1 MKKRIIALLLV
12 VIMAFSCSGMAFAA
26 GSEAQVTLSS
36 SASSFKVGSRFDVEV
51 KLTNNPG
58 ICAISLQITYDQT
71 HLKLVD
77 AKESK
82 EVFDGVTLSRTVDKY
97 PYSINCDSV
106 ENVTKDGLL
115 ATLSFEVIGEA
126 PDNDTSCNIV
136 CSVARAY
143 YDTGAKATVNGST
156 LTVTVA
162 AKESFSDDITLDT
175 DGENVNV
182 DEETKVQTFTYTY
195 DGATHSPSVIEN
207 LPEGTPAD
215 TEITYSYKT
224 KGTDGNEGEVLDEAP
239 VKAGAYEVTATLK
252 AQGYKDKT
260 LTAEIVIEKREV
272 TVTGITVEDKSY
284 DGTDTAVIDTSKAK
298 LDNVVS
304 YTDEEGNV
312 TYDNVTATFPESG
325 TFASK
330 NASADPI
337 AVTVG
342 ITLSGADAGNYT
354 LQAPELTANISKYTV
369 EIQPISNQKVVGKDD
384 PTLQF
389 KVNGGETVYNS
400 DATVSLVGEDTI
412 TVTLSRA
419 AGEDV
424 NTTDGYTIS
433 AAYVVNQGAGCDN
446 YAVTAK
452 TGKFIITEAA
462 VTGITVNGSCKTNY
476 IHGDT
481 FDPTGLTVTATYE
494 NGRTREITDYTY
506 APATLALDTDK
517 VAISYAGFTEY
528 VNVTVIPKLTGITVT
543 VAKTEYV
550 ENQTFDKTGM
560 TVTATY
566 SDGKSYDVTN
576 RVNVTPSG
584 ALKPS
589 NDVVVVSYED
599 ANKQTASANVSIHVV
614 ALAVDRIVVTTSP
627 TKTSYIEGQTF
638 DPTGMVVTATY
649 NDGTSFPVTDYD
661 YSPKTLT
668 KGTTVV
674 TISFRDKTT
683 TVGVTVRE
691 KVLESIAVDASKA
704 KTTYVVGQTFSAD
717 NLVVTATYDNGTTAT
732 VTGYEVSTPDMTK
745 TGKQTVT
752 VTYQGKTAT
761 YEIEISAKALTG
773 IALDLNK
780 VTRSFYVD
788 DEFSAKGLV
797 VYALY
802 NDDTSVQV
810 SGYEVTVPDM
820 KTAGSKTVYV
830 SYTEGSVTKTAAYDI
845 YVSEKSTAKTYTIT
859 VIAGKN
865 GSVYGSTIV
874 PEGEDATFR
883 FFPDEGYQVADV
895 VVNGKSVG
903 AVSSYTFKNVR
914 ADATLTVT
922 FAKASSLP
930 FYDVAESAWY
940 YDSVVFVYNN
950 GLMEGVSS
958 TRFAP
963 TADFSRAMIAQVLYN
978 LEGRPA
984 VSRGKTFTDVSASAW
999 YADAVAWVTENGI
1012 FLGFGDGTFAPN
1024 TSISREQMATVLY
1037 RYVVY
1042 KGYNVKSADSLDYFS
1057 DGKTVSAW
1065 AKEGVAWAVSNGIL
1079 GGYTDGTLRPL
1090 GTASRAEVAKMLTV
1104 FMERIVG

>member
-1 MKKRIIALLLV
+1 MKRKILSLFLAMVLVFSIIPFTV
-12 VIMAFSCSGMAFAA
+12 FAENA
-26 GSEAQVTLSS
+26 PTVSMGGKYTVKPGETVSIPVTLSGNDNGLGALVFTCSFDENISCTKVTNGGLFGSLSAKTGNNPMRVTLYSEENVTNGTIVTMDFTVSADCEEGEYPLTLALS
-36 SASSFKVGSRFDVEV
+36 SASRVSDNGKTEKVKNIAMNSGTIVV
-51 KLTNNPG
+51 
-58 ICAISLQITYDQT
+58 
-71 HLKLVD
+71 
-77 AKESK
+77 AK
-82 EVFDGVTLSRTVDKY
+82 
-97 PYSINCDSV
+97 
-106 ENVTKDGLL
+106 
-115 ATLSFEVIGEA
+115 
-126 PDNDTSCNIV
+126 DN
-136 CSVARAY
+136 
-143 YDTGAKATVNGST
+143 
-156 LTVTVA
+156 
-162 AKESFSDDITLDT
+162 FSGDITIGDGDT
-175 DGENVNV
+175 TVGE
-182 DEETKVQTFTYTY
+182 DAEDKTFTYTY
-195 DGATHSPSVIEN
+195 DGQAHGLTLSGTE
-207 LPEGTPAD
+207 LPDEYNV
-215 TEITYSYKT
+215 TYSYQKVVA
-224 KGTDGNEGEVLDEAP
+224 EGDDAVAATSTAP
-239 VKAGAYEVTATLK
+239 VDAGTYEVTATLT
-252 AQGYKDKT
+252 ADGYKDKVVNATIVIDQKT
-260 LTAEIVIEKREV
+260 LTVSGMTA
-272 TVTGITVEDKSY
+272 EDKVY
-284 DGTDTAVIDTSKAK
+284 DGTTDATVSGGV
-298 LDNVVS
+298 LEGVVE
-304 YTDEEGNV
+304 YKNEAGEV
-312 TYDNVTATFPESG
+312 TGKDNVTATFPTKG

-337 AVTVG
+337 AVAVDIILG
-342 ITLSGADAGNYT
+342 GADAGNYT
-354 LQAPELTANISKYTV
+354 VQAPELTANISKYTV

-576 RVNVTPSG
+576 SVNVTPSG

-614 ALAVDRIVVTTSP
+614 AKAVDRIDVTTPP

-691 KVLESIAVDASKA
+691 KALVSIAVDASKA

>member
-1 MKKRIIALLLV
+1 MKKRILSFFLAVIMIISCCNFVFAASDSEV
-12 VIMAFSCSGMAFAA
+12 VISLSG
-26 GSEAQVTLSS
+26 
-36 SASSFKVGSRFDVEV
+36 
-51 KLTNNPG
+51 P
-58 ICAISLQITYDQT
+58 
-71 HLKLVD
+71 
-77 AKESK
+77 
-82 EVFDGVTLSRTVDKY
+82 
-97 PYSINCDSV
+97 
-106 ENVTKDGLL
+106 ENVHPGD
-115 ATLSFEVIGEA
+115 
-126 PDNDTSCNIV
+126 
-136 CSVARAY
+136 
-143 YDTGAKATVNGST
+143 
-156 LTVTVA
+156 TVTVSVNLE
-162 AKESFSDDITLDT
+162 KNPGLSGLQFRLDFSEHFTYESSQAGSIFPNITPNARKNSLYVNARVESVSSQETTATGTLVSFTFTVSSEAPVDVAYEFKCTVTEAFDSNFNDYDANDASLGIKVTAIPLEDFDEDITFGDAEQEP
-175 DGENVNV
+175 DV
-182 DEETKVQTFTYTY
+182 DEDGKVTYSYTY
-195 DGATHSPSVIEN
+195 DGTEHALEIGGLGEDET
-207 LPEGTPAD
+207 LPAGT
-215 TEITYSYKT
+215 TTTIVYSYKDNDGKT
-224 KGTDGNEGEVLDEAP
+224 VTLEGAPKNAGTYTA
-239 VKAGAYEVTATLK
+239 TATLRCK
-252 AQGYKDKT
+252 GYNDKT
-260 LTAEIVIEKREV
+260 LTAEIVIDQKTL
-272 TVTGITVEDKSY
+272 TVSGMTADNKVY
-284 DGTDTAVIDTSKAK
+284 DGTTDATVSGGE
-298 LDNVVS
+298 LVGVVE
-304 YTDEEGNV
+304 YKNEAGEV
-312 TYDNVTATFPESG
+312 TGKDDVTATFPTEG
-325 TFASK
+325 TFASE
-330 NASADPI
+330 NASANPI
-337 AVTVG
+337 TVTVG
-342 ITLSGADAGNYT
+342 ITLGGADAGNYT
-354 LQAPELTANISKYTV
+354 VQAPELTAKISKYTV

-400 DATVSLVGEDTI
+400 GATVSLVGEDII
-412 TVTLSRA
+412 TVTLFRA

-481 FDPTGLTVTATYE
+481 FDPTGLIVTATYE

-506 APATLALDTDK
+506 APATLALDTVK

-528 VNVTVIPKLTGITVT
+528 VDVTVIPKLTGITVT
-543 VAKTEYV
+543 DAKTEYV

-560 TVTATY
+560 TVTAKY
-566 SDGKSYDVTN
+566 SDGTSYDVTN

-614 ALAVDRIVVTTSP
+614 AKAVDRIDVTTPP

-649 NDGTSFPVTDYD
+649 NDGTTAAVTDYD

-691 KVLESIAVDASKA
+691 KALVSIAVDASKA

-874 PEGEDATFR
+874 PEGEDSTFR